1 MYVSYLCAVSL
12 FLFGHM
18 MCGLCI
24 RKPHC
29 HILSGIPAFIVT
41 MLYIWEIINESVER
55 STLLKVVMG
64 NICVVML
71 AIDVYVWLHERR
83 IFING
88 SSKGNV
94 VRKGRADEKHNGTI
108 NKKIKK
114 ETVITLIIIG
124 GLISVTMSKD
134 FMLRSA
140 VFFVSP
146 KSALTMEYEYYK
158 DLPDSD
164 NAKLYVITKNIPV
177 EKATQGELYT
187 WVVYNYGPFY
197 FAAYYGEG

>member
-1 MYVSYLCAVSL
+1 
-12 FLFGHM
+12 
-18 MCGLCI
+18 
-24 RKPHC
+24 
-29 HILSGIPAFIVT
+29 